1 MRLGFLNKQL
11 LSMWCSP
18 LPLRLARVDSQRF
31 VFAAPLRPAPS
42 SIAPF
47 HGPFSTTICSRPH
60 GNNPLKTTG
69 LQSTTAT
76 QWIAP
81 LSRVSIGGPRSFLCS
96 PSNYVA
102 WTVGRVGIKRGRWL
116 TGRENVGMIGWKM
129 QLSSFFPLF
138 GIFTVIRPYP
148 TSPRDCHKLHV
159 YFTSCTAGPLAEEV
173 NYRILAASLSAL
185 TADGSRARAA

>member
-1 MRLGFLNKQL
+1 MNQQRARHCTDSAPSVKNVAWCGVKITLSISEHKNKRAVEKKKKRAHYSLCQSRWWRRWLMRLGFLNKQL

-60 GNNPLKTTG
+60 RNNPLKTTG

-81 LSRVSIGGPRSFLCS
+81 LSRISISGPRSFLCS
-96 PSNYVA
+96 LSNYAA

-116 TGRENVGMIGWKM
+116 WTW
-129 QLSSFFPLF
+129 
-138 GIFTVIRPYP
+138 
-148 TSPRDCHKLHV
+148 
-159 YFTSCTAGPLAEEV
+159 A
-173 NYRILAASLSAL
+173 
-185 TADGSRARAA
+185 